1 MKVYIMRHG
10 ETVWN
15 AKGIIQGRRQ
25 GRLSKT
31 GIGKVEVQAKKFQN
45 VDFGLIFTSPLMR
58 TVQTANIMNKFHSCK
73 VIRDDRLIEVD
84 KGLLAGQRK
93 KLLPAK
99 VYAERYIH
107 PEKYGCEK
115 PKDVCERV
123 RDFVKFLKENFF
135 NKTVLVVTHGAIAD
149 LMTNLFKHGSID
161 ESDFCKGWTFK
172 NAEIRFFEI

>member
-31 GIGKVEVQAKKFQN
+31 GIGQVEEQAKKFQN

-73 VIRDDRLIEVD
+73 VIRDDRLLEVD
-84 KGLLAGQRK
+84 KGILAGQK
-93 KLLPAK
+93 NACLQKFM
-99 VYAERYIH
+99 
-107 PEKYGCEK
+107 
-115 PKDVCERV
+115 PKDIFILKNMGV
-123 RDFVKFLKENFF
+123 RSQKMSASECVIL
-135 NKTVLVVTHGAIAD
+135 
-149 LMTNLFKHGSID
+149 
-161 ESDFCKGWTFK
+161 
-172 NAEIRFFEI
+172 